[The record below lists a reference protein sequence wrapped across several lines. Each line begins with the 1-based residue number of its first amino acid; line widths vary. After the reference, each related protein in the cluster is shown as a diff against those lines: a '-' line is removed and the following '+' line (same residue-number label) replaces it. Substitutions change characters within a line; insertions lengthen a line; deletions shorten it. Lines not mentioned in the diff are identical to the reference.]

1 MDKDLQLRL
10 FLFPIVGIG
19 CGIVSNYLP
28 DWANAAA
35 LTVAVLLVLERLL
48 EWRKNRHEAG
58 KDD

>member
-35 LTVAVLLVLERLL
+35 LTVAVLLVLERVM
-48 EWRKNRHEAG
+48 EWRDARNDEG

>member
-35 LTVAVLLVLERLL
+35 LTVAVLLVLDRVM
-48 EWRKNRHEAG
+48 EWKEDRDDKG

>member
-35 LTVAVLLVLERLL
+35 LTVAVLLGLDKIMRALEER
-48 EWRKNRHEAG
+48 G
-58 KDD
+58 

>member
-1 MDKDLQLRL
+1 MDKGLLLRM
-10 FLFPIVGIG
+10 FLLPIVGIG

-35 LTVAVLLVLERLL
+35 LTVAVLLVLERVM
-48 EWRKNRHEAG
+48 EWRDARNDEG

>member
-35 LTVAVLLVLERLL
+35 LTVAVLLALDKIMKALEK
-48 EWRKNRHEAG
+48 EE
-58 KDD
+58 

>member
-28 DWANAAA
+28 DWANAAS
-35 LTVAVLLVLERLL
+35 LTVAVLLGLDKIMRALEER
-48 EWRKNRHEAG
+48 E
-58 KDD
+58 

>member
-35 LTVAVLLVLERLL
+35 LTVAVLLVLDKIMKAREK
-48 EWRKNRHEAG
+48 EE
-58 KDD
+58 